1 MRRLLLWFKQDL
13 RLDDHPAV
21 RAALEADR
29 VLPVFILDPAW
40 LQVTAF
46 GTRALGVHR
55 AGFLLESLQA
65 LDVEL
70 RRRGSNLLV
79 LHGQAERLIPELVAR
94 LGLTG
99 VVTLEEIVP
108 DQRERVAAV
117 QRALG
122 GVPLQ
127 CLDDNGLLRAEE
139 LPWLPHR
146 VPVVFSHFRAALE
159 QRVQVFQ
166 PEPAPDRLPALPEGS
181 EAWLQP
187 LPVLAQLGLGEPVMI
202 PNSGFPFAGGEAAAQ
217 ARLRDYLWQ
226 GQGVQDYLVSQEHVS
241 AETSSKLSPWLA
253 HGCLSPRRVAADLRR
268 YESQYGRSEATQGF
282 WSALLWREF
291 FRWTLRRHGNALF
304 QPAGVKAT
312 ARAPRNL
319 DERYVRWCQGR
330 TGMPL
335 VDACMRELSATGYL
349 TARARQVAAS
359 YLVIDLQQDWRHG
372 AAWFAEHLIDH
383 EEASNWGNWAFLAGV
398 AADPRRR
405 QGFNALRQAR
415 RFDPDAAYV
424 SLWLPELRAL
434 PAALRHS
441 PFQLSALQLDAMG
454 YPRLE
459 RIPEAWQP
467 YLSEAA

>member
-1 MRRLLLWFKQDL
+1 MPRLLLWFKHDL

-21 RAALEADR
+21 QAALEADR
-29 VLPVFILDPAW
+29 VLPVFVLDPAW
-40 LQVTAF
+40 LHVTPF
-46 GTRALGVHR
+46 GTRPLGVHR

-94 LGLTG
+94 LNLDG
-99 VVTLEEIVP
+99 VVTLDEIAP
-108 DQRERVAAV
+108 TERARLAAV
-117 QRALG
+117 ERALE
-122 GVPLQ
+122 GVPVRRLE
-127 CLDDNGLLRAEE
+127 DNGLLRAEE

-146 VPVVFSHFRAALE
+146 VPMVYNHFRAALE
-159 QRVQVFQ
+159 QRLLVFQ
-166 PEPAPDRLPALPEGS
+166 PALAPERLPALPEGS

-187 LPVLAQLGLGEPVMI
+187 LPVLAQLGLGEPVLI

-226 GQGVQDYLVSQEHVS
+226 GQGVQDYGISQERIS
-241 AETSSKLSPWLA
+241 GETSSKLAPWLA
-253 HGCLSPRRVAADLRR
+253 HGCLSPRRVVAELRR
-268 YESQYGRSEATQGF
+268 YEAQHGRSEATQGF
-282 WSALLWREF
+282 WGALLWREF
-291 FRWTLRRHGNALF
+291 FRWTLRRHGEALF

-335 VDACMRELSATGYL
+335 VDACMRELAATGYL
-349 TARARQVAAS
+349 TARGRQVAAS

-383 EEASNWGNWAFLAGV
+383 EDASNWGNWAFLAGV

-405 QGFNALRQAR
+405 RAFNALGQAR
-415 RFDPDAAYV
+415 RYDPEAAYV
-424 SLWLPELRAL
+424 SLWLPELRGL
-434 PAALRHS
+434 PADLRHS
-441 PFQLSALQLDAMG
+441 PFQLAAPRLEALG

-459 RIPEAWQP
+459 RVPDAWRP
-467 YLSEAA
+467 YFSEAA